1 MITIKPYGGIGN
13 RIRSIDSVI
22 AFTKTDKS
30 PVTLIWEQ
38 LPSLNCRFDKLF
50 ILPDYIKIVEK
61 KGIQS
66 IFLLK
71 VIGFL
76 KKLAGITGIHFPPGY
91 EMYLYEDQL
100 KKLRESNYDFTE
112 LRKKNSVY
120 IETQHRFYSTGEDFR
135 EFRVV
140 DDIRFKVEK
149 IIAGYTSNT
158 VGVHIRR
165 TDNQVSID
173 NSPLEMFINRMHMEI
188 SENPDTRFFL
198 ATDSGEVEMKLLE
211 IFKDRIIIQP
221 NKQLGRNNPGA
232 IRDALVDM
240 LCLSRTRKIL
250 GSYWSS
256 FSESAALMGNLQLI
270 IVKKQDR

>member
-1 MITIKPYGGIGN
+1 
-13 RIRSIDSVI
+13 
-22 AFTKTDKS
+22 
-30 PVTLIWEQ
+30 
-38 LPSLNCRFDKLF
+38 
-50 ILPDYIKIVEK
+50 
-61 KGIQS
+61 
-66 IFLLK
+66 
-71 VIGFL
+71 
-76 KKLAGITGIHFPPGY
+76 
-91 EMYLYEDQL
+91 
-100 KKLRESNYDFTE
+100 
-112 LRKKNSVY
+112 
-120 IETQHRFYSTGEDFR
+120 
-135 EFRVV
+135 
-140 DDIRFKVEK
+140 
-149 IIAGYTSNT
+149 
-158 VGVHIRR
+158 
-165 TDNQVSID
+165 
-173 NSPLEMFINRMHMEI
+173 MEI